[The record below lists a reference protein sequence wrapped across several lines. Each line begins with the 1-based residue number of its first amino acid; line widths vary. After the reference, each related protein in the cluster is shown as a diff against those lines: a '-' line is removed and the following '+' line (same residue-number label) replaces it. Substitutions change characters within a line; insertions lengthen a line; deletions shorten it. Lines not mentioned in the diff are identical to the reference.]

1 MQSWNKCFK
10 EISGALDAMLF
21 SMATIK
27 LTQLLIFLFD
37 FKGRDADDHS
47 DADPA
52 YEESSSSQSSD
63 ANSAESS
70 CENSNGKPSCIN
82 LKMSTT
88 IIYKSLSLV
97 VEHLS
102 FINRL
107 FSIFVLVRK
116 VQRLLWFY
124 LLRPLNSF
132 IVQHQLN

>member
-1 MQSWNKCFK
+1 
-10 EISGALDAMLF
+10 MLF

-88 IIYKSLSLV
+88 I
-97 VEHLS
+97 
-102 FINRL
+102 R
-107 FSIFVLVRK
+107 
-116 VQRLLWFY
+116 
-124 LLRPLNSF
+124 
-132 IVQHQLN
+132 